1 MSRIRVAILG
11 TSFGRQVQAVGFQR
25 HPGCELVAIAGSDAA
40 KTTRIAEE
48 LGIPHAFDDWRRL
61 LDEAACEVVSV
72 ATPVDLHHPMVMAA
86 LERGRHV
93 LCEKPTALH
102 RFQAAEMR
110 DAARRAGLV
119 AGMNHEFRFLPA
131 RRAAVERVRSGD
143 IGVPR
148 RVEILGR
155 YPIWDRPESRAMTWL
170 SDAARGGG
178 ILGALGSHHTDC
190 VRTLLGEPRAVT
202 ASVRVSQP
210 GRGPTATRPESG
222 IATADDACTLMLE
235 CDGGATALIDLDAT
249 SPYRWERYEVHG
261 SEGSLRW
268 AEGGATLWRLVA
280 GREPEPL
287 SIPDAMTLTPREGD
301 PALVAP
307 FGVVVDRLHAAIT
320 RGETMEPSLDDGVA
334 VQSVIDAARESSEAG
349 SRIAVEI
356 PRPVVA

>member
-25 HPGCELVAIAGSDAA
+25 HSGCELVAIAGSDMA
-40 KTTRIAEE
+40 KTTRIAAE

-61 LDEAACEVVSV
+61 LDQVECELVSV

-86 LERGRHV
+86 LEHGRHV

-110 DAARRAGLV
+110 DTARRAARA

-178 ILGALGSHHTDC
+178 ILGALGSHHIDC
-190 VRTLLGEPRAVT
+190 VRTLLGEPCAVT

-210 GRGPTATRPESG
+210 RRGPTATRPESG
-222 IATADDACTLMLE
+222 TATADDACTLMLE

-261 SEGSLRW
+261 SGGSLRW
-268 AEGGATLWRLVA
+268 VEGGTTLWRLVA
-280 GREPEPL
+280 GHEPESLP
-287 SIPDAMTLTPREGD
+287 IPGPMTLTPRKGD
-301 PALVAP
+301 PPLVAP

-356 PRPVVA
+356 PRPAEV